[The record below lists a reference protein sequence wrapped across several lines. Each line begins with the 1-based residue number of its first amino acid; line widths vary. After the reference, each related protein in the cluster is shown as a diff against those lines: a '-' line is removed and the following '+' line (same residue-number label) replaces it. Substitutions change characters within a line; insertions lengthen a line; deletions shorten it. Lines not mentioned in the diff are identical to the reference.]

1 MFSVFHGL
9 LCLIKRLPSIILIC
23 IVKTTIIIVAVL
35 DITNNCL
42 FVIII
47 LMVIN
52 YAVSQRHTFTSPHVA
67 KLNAK

>member
-9 LCLIKRLPSIILIC
+9 LCLIKRLPSIILIF
-23 IVKTTIIIVAVL
+23 IVNTIIIVAVV

-52 YAVSQRHTFTSPHVA
+52 YAVSRRHSFTSPHVV